1 MINQPI
7 MDPFNLYSRL
17 TEEDI
22 STMEAAVEA
31 YKKLP
36 IHFSDEKLNQWKY
49 EGDKWAESTEKF
61 CKEIRELN
69 EICITLTEDTRRLHS
84 NPYYKTFVES
94 RIPSKPSIWEKIKQF
109 FNFPKFNGGYQ
120 PIKQQGNPEPPP
132 RIP

>member
-1 MINQPI
+1 MNNQSTI
-7 MDPFNLYSRL
+7 DPFNLYSRL

-61 CKEIRELN
+61 CKQIRELN
-69 EICITLTEDTRRLHS
+69 EISITLTEDTRRLHS
-84 NPYYKTFVES
+84 NPYYKTFTES
-94 RIPSKPSIWEKIKQF
+94 RIPSKPSIWKKIKQF
-109 FNFPKFNGGYQ
+109 FE
-120 PIKQQGNPEPPP
+120 I
-132 RIP
+132 